1 MVHYDNE
8 EVPYLYAVCMYV
20 GYMYPERAAQQLCT
34 CMYLLAGPL
43 SMAGAL
49 ADSSVKTHCLPWT
62 SVLRRA
68 APAARLPE
76 RRERLGSHGCP

>member
-1 MVHYDNE
+1 
-8 EVPYLYAVCMYV
+8 
-20 GYMYPERAAQQLCT
+20 
-34 CMYLLAGPL
+34 
-43 SMAGAL
+43 MAEAL

-76 RRERLGSHGCP
+76 RRERLGSHGCPDVEKSWYKRKPDGNGKPLSRPNLT